1 MEKKLFKL
9 LKLVAI
15 VCVVILVIE
24 LIYII
29 YLLQGKSIYF
39 DGINSVINVDK
50 GYVAVGSNNN
60 NEKYY
65 EKAKI
70 TKYND
75 KKEKVFEKLYNK
87 GYNGV
92 FFDVIL
98 DQDENLIAVGS
109 FESSEKDHLEGRR
122 IGLIVKYDK
131 DGNLLYENTFKVL
144 DNTKFTSVEV
154 MDDSYIVTG
163 QSIYSD
169 MKVGFSSDGGAFVMK
184 YDKELKLIWKSNY
197 GDSKSSSYNDVAIY
211 KNDIYVVGVTENNIG
226 IISKYDDSGKLLD
239 TSKYKYTDDLG
250 FTGIVC
256 YDKHFYVTG
265 GKKNV
270 ETTDVDAVIIKYER
284 DLDVDEEVL
293 YRPPSGGGFERFNQV
308 IVGKNNNIVVVGTTA
323 EVNKV
328 DSSESVNVFIHDGL
342 IGKYDKD
349 LEKVSVVRYGDD
361 RDDYFT
367 DVIVSDGN
375 YLVSGYSS
383 YEDGS
388 YLNKF
393 ITYSDALKTLGVE

>member
-109 FESSEKDHLEGRR
+109 FESSEKDYLEGRR

-211 KNDIYVVGVTENNIG
+211 KNNIYVVGVTENNIG
-226 IISKYDDSGKLLD
+226 IISKYNDKGKLLD

-284 DLDVDEEVL
+284 DLDVDEEVT
-293 YRPPSGGGFERFNQV
+293 YEDKGFERFNQV
-308 IVGKNNNIVVVGTTA
+308 IVDKNNNIVVVGTTA
-323 EVNKV
+323 AVNKV

>member
-60 NEKYY
+60 NDKYY

-98 DQDENLIAVGS
+98 DQEENLIAVGS
-109 FESSEKDHLEGRR
+109 FESSEEDHLEGRR

-211 KNDIYVVGVTENNIG
+211 KNNIYVVGVTENNIG
-226 IISKYDDSGKLLD
+226 IISKYNDKGKLLD

-284 DLDVDEEVL
+284 DLDVDEEVT
-293 YRPPSGGGFERFNQV
+293 YEDKGFERFNQV
-308 IVGKNNNIVVVGTTA
+308 IVDKNNNIVVVGTTA
-323 EVNKV
+323 AVNKV

-367 DVIVSDGN
+367 DVIVNDGN

>member
-60 NEKYY
+60 NDKYY

-70 TKYND
+70 TKYNN
-75 KKEKVFEKLYNK
+75 KKEKIFEKLYNK

-98 DQDENLIAVGS
+98 DQEENLIAVGS
-109 FESSEKDHLEGRR
+109 FESSEEDHLEGRR

-211 KNDIYVVGVTENNIG
+211 KNNIYVVGVTENNIG
-226 IISKYDDSGKLLD
+226 IISKYNDKGKLLD

-284 DLDVDEEVL
+284 DLDVDEEVT
-293 YRPPSGGGFERFNQV
+293 YEDKGFERFNQV
-308 IVGKNNNIVVVGTTA
+308 IVDKNNNIVVVGTTA
-323 EVNKV
+323 AVNKV

>member
-1 MEKKLFKL
+1 MQKKLFKL

-60 NEKYY
+60 NDKYY

-70 TKYND
+70 TKYNN
-75 KKEKVFEKLYNK
+75 KKEKIFEKLYNK

-98 DQDENLIAVGS
+98 DQEENLIAVGS
-109 FESSEKDHLEGRR
+109 FESSEEDHLEGRR

-211 KNDIYVVGVTENNIG
+211 KNNIYVVGVTENNIG
-226 IISKYDDSGKLLD
+226 IISKYNDKGKLLD

-284 DLDVDEEVL
+284 DLDVDEEVT
-293 YRPPSGGGFERFNQV
+293 YEDKGFERFNQV
-308 IVGKNNNIVVVGTTA
+308 IVDKNNNIVVVGTTA
-323 EVNKV
+323 AVNKV

-367 DVIVSDGN
+367 DVIVNDGN

>member
-1 MEKKLFKL
+1 MQKKLFKL

-15 VCVVILVIE
+15 VCVVVLVIE

-60 NEKYY
+60 NDKYY

-70 TKYND
+70 TKYNN
-75 KKEKVFEKLYNK
+75 KKEKIFEKLYNK

-98 DQDENLIAVGS
+98 DQEENLIAVGS
-109 FESSEKDHLEGRR
+109 FESSEEDHLEGRR

-154 MDDSYIVTG
+154 MEDSYIVTG
-163 QSIYSD
+163 QSVYSD

-184 YDKELKLIWKSNY
+184 YDKELKLVWKNNY
-197 GDSKSSSYNDVAIY
+197 GDSKTSSYNDVAIY
-211 KNDIYVVGVTENNIG
+211 KDDIYVVGVTSNNVG
-226 IISKYDDSGKLLD
+226 IISKYNDKGKLLD

-270 ETTDVDAVIIKYER
+270 NTSDVDAVIVKYER
-284 DLDVDEEVL
+284 DLDVDEEIV
-293 YRPPSGGGFERFNQV
+293 YEDKGFERFNQV
-308 IVGKNNNIVVVGTTA
+308 IFDKNNNLVVVGTTA

-328 DSSESVNVFIHDGL
+328 DSSESVNVFTHDGL

>member
-15 VCVVILVIE
+15 VCVMILVIE

-211 KNDIYVVGVTENNIG
+211 KNNIYVVGVTENNIG

-284 DLDVDEEVL
+284 DLDVDEEVT
-293 YRPPSGGGFERFNQV
+293 YEDKGFERFNQV
-308 IVGKNNNIVVVGTTA
+308 IVDKNNNIVVVGTTA

-367 DVIVSDGN
+367 DVIVNDGN

>member
-1 MEKKLFKL
+1 MQKKLFKL

-60 NEKYY
+60 NDKYY

-70 TKYND
+70 TKYNN
-75 KKEKVFEKLYNK
+75 KKEKIFEKLYNK

-98 DQDENLIAVGS
+98 DQEENLIAVGS
-109 FESSEKDHLEGRR
+109 FESSEEDHLEGRR

-154 MDDSYIVTG
+154 MEDSYIVTG
-163 QSIYSD
+163 QSVYSD

-184 YDKELKLIWKSNY
+184 YDKELKLVWKNNY
-197 GDSKSSSYNDVAIY
+197 GDSKTSSYNDVAIY
-211 KNDIYVVGVTENNIG
+211 KDDIYVVGVTSNNIG
-226 IISKYDDSGKLLD
+226 IISKYNDKGKLLD

-270 ETTDVDAVIIKYER
+270 NTSDVDAVIVKYER
-284 DLDVDEEVL
+284 DLDIDDEIV
-293 YRPPSGGGFERFNQV
+293 YKDKGFERFNQV
-308 IVGKNNNIVVVGTTA
+308 IVDKNNNLVVVGTTA

-328 DSSESVNVFIHDGL
+328 DSSESVNVFTHDGL

>member
-211 KNDIYVVGVTENNIG
+211 KNNIYVVGVTENNIG

-284 DLDVDEEVL
+284 DLDVDEEVT
-293 YRPPSGGGFERFNQV
+293 YEDKGFERFNQV
-308 IVGKNNNIVVVGTTA
+308 IVDKNNNIVVVGTTA

>member
-1 MEKKLFKL
+1 MQKKLFKL

-60 NEKYY
+60 NDKYY

-70 TKYND
+70 TKYNN
-75 KKEKVFEKLYNK
+75 KKEKIFEKLYNK

-98 DQDENLIAVGS
+98 DQEENLIAVGS
-109 FESSEKDHLEGRR
+109 FESSEEDHLEGRR

-154 MDDSYIVTG
+154 MEDSYIVTG
-163 QSIYSD
+163 QSVYSD

-184 YDKELKLIWKSNY
+184 YDKELKLVWKNNY
-197 GDSKSSSYNDVAIY
+197 GDSKTSSYNDVAIY
-211 KNDIYVVGVTENNIG
+211 KDDIYVVGVTSNNVG
-226 IISKYDDSGKLLD
+226 IISKYNDKGKLLD

-270 ETTDVDAVIIKYER
+270 NTSDVDAVIVKYER
-284 DLDVDEEVL
+284 ELDVDEEIV
-293 YRPPSGGGFERFNQV
+293 YEDKGFERFNQI
-308 IVGKNNNIVVVGTTA
+308 IVDKNNNLVVVGTTA

-328 DSSESVNVFIHDGL
+328 DSSESVNVFTHDGL

>member
-211 KNDIYVVGVTENNIG
+211 KNNIYVVGVTENNIG
-226 IISKYDDSGKLLD
+226 IISKYNDKGKLLD

-284 DLDVDEEVL
+284 DLDVDEEVT
-293 YRPPSGGGFERFNQV
+293 YEDKGFERFNQV
-308 IVGKNNNIVVVGTTA
+308 IVDKNNNIVVVGTTA

-367 DVIVSDGN
+367 DVIVNDGN

>member
-1 MEKKLFKL
+1 MQKKLFKL

-60 NEKYY
+60 NDKYY

-70 TKYND
+70 TKYNN
-75 KKEKVFEKLYNK
+75 KKEKIFEKLYNK

-98 DQDENLIAVGS
+98 DQEENLIAVGS
-109 FESSEKDHLEGRR
+109 FESSEEDHLEGRR

-154 MDDSYIVTG
+154 MEDSYIVTG
-163 QSIYSD
+163 QSVYSD

-184 YDKELKLIWKSNY
+184 YDKELKLVWKNNF
-197 GDSKSSSYNDVAIY
+197 GDSKTSSYNDVAIY
-211 KNDIYVVGVTENNIG
+211 KDDIYVVGVTSNNVG
-226 IISKYDDSGKLLD
+226 IISKYNDKGKLLD

-270 ETTDVDAVIIKYER
+270 NTSDVDAVIVKYER
-284 DLDVDEEVL
+284 DLDVDEEIV
-293 YRPPSGGGFERFNQV
+293 YEDKGFERFNQV
-308 IVGKNNNIVVVGTTA
+308 IVDKNNNLVVVGTTA

-328 DSSESVNVFIHDGL
+328 DSSESVNVFTHDGL

>member
-1 MEKKLFKL
+1 MQKKLFKL

-60 NEKYY
+60 NDKYY

-184 YDKELKLIWKSNY
+184 YDKELKLVWKSNY
-197 GDSKSSSYNDVAIY
+197 GDSKSSSYNDVAIN
-211 KNDIYVVGVTENNIG
+211 KDDIYVVGVTDNNVG
-226 IISKYDDSGKLLD
+226 IISKYNDKGKLLD

-270 ETTDVDAVIIKYER
+270 ETSEVDAVIIKYER
-284 DLDVDEEVL
+284 DLDIDEEVT
-293 YRPPSGGGFERFNQV
+293 YEDKGFERFNQV
-308 IVGKNNNIVVVGTTA
+308 IVDKNNNIVVVGTTA

>member
-211 KNDIYVVGVTENNIG
+211 KNNIYVVGVTENNIG
-226 IISKYDDSGKLLD
+226 IISKYNDKGKLLD

-284 DLDVDEEVL
+284 DLDVDEEVT
-293 YRPPSGGGFERFNQV
+293 YEDKGFERFNQV
-308 IVGKNNNIVVVGTTA
+308 IVDKNNNIVVVGTTA
-323 EVNKV
+323 AVNKV

-367 DVIVSDGN
+367 DVIVNDGN

>member
-1 MEKKLFKL
+1 MQKKLFKL

-98 DQDENLIAVGS
+98 DQEENLIAVGS
-109 FESSEKDHLEGRR
+109 FESSEEDHLEGRR

-211 KNDIYVVGVTENNIG
+211 KNNIYVVGVTENNIG
-226 IISKYDDSGKLLD
+226 IISKYNDKGKLLD

-284 DLDVDEEVL
+284 DLDVDEEVT
-293 YRPPSGGGFERFNQV
+293 YEDKGFERFNQV
-308 IVGKNNNIVVVGTTA
+308 IVDKNNNIVVVGTTA
-323 EVNKV
+323 AVNKV

-367 DVIVSDGN
+367 DVIVNDGN

>member
-211 KNDIYVVGVTENNIG
+211 KNNIYVVGVTENNIG
-226 IISKYDDSGKLLD
+226 IISKYNDKGKLLD

-284 DLDVDEEVL
+284 DLDVDEEVT
-293 YRPPSGGGFERFNQV
+293 YEDKGFERFNQV
-308 IVGKNNNIVVVGTTA
+308 IVDKNNNIVVVGTTA
-323 EVNKV
+323 AVNKV

-367 DVIVSDGN
+367 DVIVNDGD

>member
-15 VCVVILVIE
+15 VCVVILIIE

-98 DQDENLIAVGS
+98 DQEENLIAVGS
-109 FESSEKDHLEGRR
+109 FESSEEDHLEGRR

-154 MDDSYIVTG
+154 MDDGYIVTG

-211 KNDIYVVGVTENNIG
+211 KNNIYVVGVTENNIG
-226 IISKYDDSGKLLD
+226 IISKYNDKGKLLD

-284 DLDVDEEVL
+284 DLDVDEEVT
-293 YRPPSGGGFERFNQV
+293 YEDKGFERFNQV
-308 IVGKNNNIVVVGTTA
+308 IVDKNNNIVVVGTTA

-349 LEKVSVVRYGDD
+349 LEIVSVVRYGDD

-367 DVIVSDGN
+367 DVIVNDGN

>member
-98 DQDENLIAVGS
+98 DQEENLIAVGS
-109 FESSEKDHLEGRR
+109 FESSEEDHLEGRR

-211 KNDIYVVGVTENNIG
+211 KDDIYVVGVTSNNVG
-226 IISKYDDSGKLLD
+226 IISKYNDKGKLLD

-284 DLDVDEEVL
+284 DLDVDEEVT
-293 YRPPSGGGFERFNQV
+293 YEDKGFERFNQV
-308 IVGKNNNIVVVGTTA
+308 IVDKNNNIVVVGTTA

-349 LEKVSVVRYGDD
+349 LEIVSVVRYGDD

>member
-1 MEKKLFKL
+1 MQKKLFKL

-15 VCVVILVIE
+15 FCVVILVIE

-60 NEKYY
+60 NDKYY

-70 TKYND
+70 TKYNN
-75 KKEKVFEKLYNK
+75 KKEKIFEKLYNK

-98 DQDENLIAVGS
+98 DQEENLIAVGS
-109 FESSEKDHLEGRR
+109 FESSEEYHLEGRR

-154 MDDSYIVTG
+154 MEDSYIVTG
-163 QSIYSD
+163 QSVYSD

-184 YDKELKLIWKSNY
+184 YDKELKLVWKNNY
-197 GDSKSSSYNDVAIY
+197 GDSKTSSYNDVAIY
-211 KNDIYVVGVTENNIG
+211 KDDIYVVGVTSNNIG
-226 IISKYDDSGKLLD
+226 IISKYNDKGKLLD

-270 ETTDVDAVIIKYER
+270 NTSDVDAVIVKYER
-284 DLDVDEEVL
+284 DLDVDEEIV
-293 YRPPSGGGFERFNQV
+293 YEDKGFERFNQV
-308 IVGKNNNIVVVGTTA
+308 IVDKNNNLVVVGTTA

-328 DSSESVNVFIHDGL
+328 DSSESVNVFTHDGL

>member
-1 MEKKLFKL
+1 MQKKLFKL

-60 NEKYY
+60 NDKYY

-70 TKYND
+70 TKYNN
-75 KKEKVFEKLYNK
+75 KKEKIFEKLYNK

-98 DQDENLIAVGS
+98 DQEENLIAVGS
-109 FESSEKDHLEGRR
+109 FESSEEDHLEGRR

-154 MDDSYIVTG
+154 MEDSYIVTG
-163 QSIYSD
+163 QSVYSD

-184 YDKELKLIWKSNY
+184 YDKELKLVWKNNY
-197 GDSKSSSYNDVAIY
+197 GDSKTSSYNDVAIY
-211 KNDIYVVGVTENNIG
+211 KDDIYVVGVTSNNVG
-226 IISKYDDSGKLLD
+226 IISKYNDKGKLLD

-270 ETTDVDAVIIKYER
+270 NTSDVDAVIVKYER
-284 DLDVDEEVL
+284 DLDVDEEIV
-293 YRPPSGGGFERFNQV
+293 YEDKGFERFNQV
-308 IVGKNNNIVVVGTTA
+308 IVDKNNNLVVVGTTA

-328 DSSESVNVFIHDGL
+328 DSGESVNVFTHDGL

>member
-109 FESSEKDHLEGRR
+109 FESSEEDHLEGRR

-197 GDSKSSSYNDVAIY
+197 GDSKSSSYNDIAIY
-211 KNDIYVVGVTENNIG
+211 KNNIYVVGVTENNIG

-270 ETTDVDAVIIKYER
+270 ETTDVDAVIVKYER
-284 DLDVDEEVL
+284 DLDVDEEVT
-293 YRPPSGGGFERFNQV
+293 YEDKGFERFNQV
-308 IVGKNNNIVVVGTTA
+308 IVDKNNNIVVVGTTA

>member
-70 TKYND
+70 TKYNN
-75 KKEKVFEKLYNK
+75 KKEKIFEKLYNK

-98 DQDENLIAVGS
+98 DQEENLIAVGS

-211 KNDIYVVGVTENNIG
+211 KNNIYVVGVTENNIG
-226 IISKYDDSGKLLD
+226 IISKYNDKGKLLD

-284 DLDVDEEVL
+284 DLDVDEEVT
-293 YRPPSGGGFERFNQV
+293 YEDKGFERFNQV
-308 IVGKNNNIVVVGTTA
+308 IVDKNNNIVVVGTTA
-323 EVNKV
+323 AVNKV

-367 DVIVSDGN
+367 DVIVNDGN

>member
-1 MEKKLFKL
+1 MQKKLFKL

-60 NEKYY
+60 NDKYY

-70 TKYND
+70 TKYNN
-75 KKEKVFEKLYNK
+75 KKEKIFEKLYNK

-98 DQDENLIAVGS
+98 DQEENLIAVGS
-109 FESSEKDHLEGRR
+109 FESSEEDHLEGRR

-154 MDDSYIVTG
+154 MEDSYIVTG
-163 QSIYSD
+163 QSVYSD

-184 YDKELKLIWKSNY
+184 YDKELKLVWKNNY
-197 GDSKSSSYNDVAIY
+197 GDSKTSSYNDVAIY
-211 KNDIYVVGVTENNIG
+211 KDDIYVVGVTSNNVG
-226 IISKYDDSGKLLD
+226 IISKYNDKGKLLD

-270 ETTDVDAVIIKYER
+270 NTSDVDAVIVKYER
-284 DLDVDEEVL
+284 DLDVDEEIV
-293 YRPPSGGGFERFNQV
+293 YEDKGFERFNQV
-308 IVGKNNNIVVVGTTA
+308 IFDKNNNLVVVGTTA

-328 DSSESVNVFIHDGL
+328 DSSESVNVFTHDGL

>member
-1 MEKKLFKL
+1 MSKKLFKL

-39 DGINSVINVDK
+39 DGINSIISVDK

-60 NEKYY
+60 NDKYY

-75 KKEKVFEKLYNK
+75 KKEKIFEKLYNK

-98 DQDENLIAVGS
+98 DQEENLIAVGS
-109 FESSEKDHLEGRR
+109 FESSEEDHLEGRR

-154 MDDSYIVTG
+154 MEDSYIVTG
-163 QSIYSD
+163 QSVYSD
-169 MKVGFSSDGGAFVMK
+169 MKVGFSLDGGAFVMK
-184 YDKELKLIWKSNY
+184 YDKELKLVWKNNY
-197 GDSKSSSYNDVAIY
+197 GDSKTSSYNDVAIY
-211 KNDIYVVGVTENNIG
+211 KDDIYVVGVTSNNIG
-226 IISKYDDSGKLLD
+226 IISKYNDKGKLLD

-256 YDKHFYVTG
+256 YDKRFYVTG

-270 ETTDVDAVIIKYER
+270 NTSDVDAVIVKYER
-284 DLDVDEEVL
+284 DLDIDEEIV
-293 YRPPSGGGFERFNQV
+293 YEDKGFERFNQV
-308 IVGKNNNIVVVGTTA
+308 IVDKNNNLVVVGTTA

-328 DSSESVNVFIHDGL
+328 DSSESVNVFTHDGL

>member
-1 MEKKLFKL
+1 MQKKLFKL

-15 VCVVILVIE
+15 VCIVILVIE

-60 NEKYY
+60 NDKYY

-75 KKEKVFEKLYNK
+75 KKEKIFEKLYNK

-92 FFDVIL
+92 FFDVIS
-98 DQDENLIAVGS
+98 DQEEKLIAVGS
-109 FESSEKDHLEGRR
+109 FESSEEDHLEARR

-154 MDDSYIVTG
+154 MEDSYIVTG
-163 QSIYSD
+163 QSVYSD

-184 YDKELKLIWKSNY
+184 YDKELKLVWMNNY
-197 GDSKSSSYNDVAIY
+197 GDSKTSSYNDVAIY
-211 KNDIYVVGVTENNIG
+211 KDDIYVVGVTSNNIG
-226 IISKYDDSGKLLD
+226 IISKYNDKGKLLD

-256 YDKHFYVTG
+256 YNKHFYVTG

-270 ETTDVDAVIIKYER
+270 NTSDVDAVIVKYER
-284 DLDVDEEVL
+284 DLDVDEEIV
-293 YRPPSGGGFERFNQV
+293 YEDKGFERFNQV
-308 IVGKNNNIVVVGTTA
+308 IVDKNNNLVVVGTTA

-328 DSSESVNVFIHDGL
+328 DSSESVNVFTHDGL

>member
-1 MEKKLFKL
+1 MQKKLFKL

-60 NEKYY
+60 NDKYY

-70 TKYND
+70 TKYNN
-75 KKEKVFEKLYNK
+75 KKEKIFEKLYNK

-98 DQDENLIAVGS
+98 DQEENLIAVGS
-109 FESSEKDHLEGRR
+109 FESSEEDHLEGRR

-154 MDDSYIVTG
+154 MEDSYIVTG
-163 QSIYSD
+163 QSVYSD

-184 YDKELKLIWKSNY
+184 YDKELKLVWKNNY
-197 GDSKSSSYNDVAIY
+197 GDSKTSSYNDVAIY
-211 KNDIYVVGVTENNIG
+211 KDDIYVVGVTSNNVG
-226 IISKYDDSGKLLD
+226 IISKYNDKGNLLD

-270 ETTDVDAVIIKYER
+270 NTSDVDAVIVKYER
-284 DLDVDEEVL
+284 DLDVDEEIV
-293 YRPPSGGGFERFNQV
+293 YEDKEFERFNQV
-308 IVGKNNNIVVVGTTA
+308 IVDKNNNLVVVGTTA

-328 DSSESVNVFIHDGL
+328 DSSESVNVFTHDGL

>member
-211 KNDIYVVGVTENNIG
+211 KNNIYVVGVTENNIG
-226 IISKYDDSGKLLD
+226 IISKYNDKGKLLD

-284 DLDVDEEVL
+284 DLDVDEEVT
-293 YRPPSGGGFERFNQV
+293 YEDKGFERFNQV
-308 IVGKNNNIVVVGTTA
+308 IVDKNNNIVVVGTTA
-323 EVNKV
+323 AVNKV

>member
-98 DQDENLIAVGS
+98 DQEENLIAVGS
-109 FESSEKDHLEGRR
+109 FESSEEDHLEGRR

-211 KNDIYVVGVTENNIG
+211 KNNIYVVGVTENNIG

-284 DLDVDEEVL
+284 DLDVDEEVT
-293 YRPPSGGGFERFNQV
+293 YEDKGFERFNQV
-308 IVGKNNNIVVVGTTA
+308 IVDKNNNIVVVGTTA
-323 EVNKV
+323 AVNKV

-367 DVIVSDGN
+367 DVIVNDGN

>member
-15 VCVVILVIE
+15 VCVVILIIE

-98 DQDENLIAVGS
+98 DQEENLIAVGS
-109 FESSEKDHLEGRR
+109 FESSEEDHLEGRR

-154 MDDSYIVTG
+154 MDDGYIVTG

-211 KNDIYVVGVTENNIG
+211 KNNIYVVGVTENNIG
-226 IISKYDDSGKLLD
+226 IISKYNDKGKLLD

-284 DLDVDEEVL
+284 DLDVDEEVT
-293 YRPPSGGGFERFNQV
+293 YEDKGFERFNQV
-308 IVGKNNNIVVVGTTA
+308 IVDKNNNIVVVGTTA

>member
-1 MEKKLFKL
+1 MQKKLFKL

-70 TKYND
+70 TKYNN
-75 KKEKVFEKLYNK
+75 KKEKIFEKLYNK

-211 KNDIYVVGVTENNIG
+211 KNNIYVVGVTENNIG
-226 IISKYDDSGKLLD
+226 IISKYNDKGKLLD

-284 DLDVDEEVL
+284 DLDVDEEVT
-293 YRPPSGGGFERFNQV
+293 YEDKGFERFNQV
-308 IVGKNNNIVVVGTTA
+308 IVDKNNNIVVVGTTA
-323 EVNKV
+323 AVNKV

-367 DVIVSDGN
+367 DVIVNDGN

>member
-75 KKEKVFEKLYNK
+75 KKEKVFGKLYNK

-184 YDKELKLIWKSNY
+184 YDKELKLIWKINY

-211 KNDIYVVGVTENNIG
+211 KNNIYVVGVTENNIG
-226 IISKYDDSGKLLD
+226 IISKYNDKGKLLD

-284 DLDVDEEVL
+284 DLDVDEEVT
-293 YRPPSGGGFERFNQV
+293 YEDKGFERFNQV
-308 IVGKNNNIVVVGTTA
+308 IVDKNNNIVVVGTTA
-323 EVNKV
+323 AVNKV

-367 DVIVSDGN
+367 DVIVNDGN

>member
-1 MEKKLFKL
+1 MQKKLFKL

-60 NEKYY
+60 NDKYY

-70 TKYND
+70 TKYNN
-75 KKEKVFEKLYNK
+75 KKEKIFEKLYNK

-98 DQDENLIAVGS
+98 DQEENLIAVGS
-109 FESSEKDHLEGRR
+109 FESSEEDHLEGRR

-211 KNDIYVVGVTENNIG
+211 KNNIYVVGVTENNIG
-226 IISKYDDSGKLLD
+226 IISKYNDKGKLLD

-284 DLDVDEEVL
+284 DLDVDEEVT
-293 YRPPSGGGFERFNQV
+293 YEDKGFERFNQV
-308 IVGKNNNIVVVGTTA
+308 IVDKNNNIVVVGTTA

-367 DVIVSDGN
+367 DVIVNDGN

>member
-211 KNDIYVVGVTENNIG
+211 KNNIYVVGVTENNIG

-256 YDKHFYVTG
+256 HDKHFYVTG

-284 DLDVDEEVL
+284 DLDVDEEVT
-293 YRPPSGGGFERFNQV
+293 YEDKGFERFNQV
-308 IVGKNNNIVVVGTTA
+308 IVDKNNNIVVVGTTA
-323 EVNKV
+323 AVNKV

-367 DVIVSDGN
+367 DVIFSDGN

>member
-211 KNDIYVVGVTENNIG
+211 KNNIYVVGVTENNIG

-239 TSKYKYTDDLG
+239 TSKYK
-250 FTGIVC
+250 
-256 YDKHFYVTG
+256 
-265 GKKNV
+265 
-270 ETTDVDAVIIKYER
+270 
-284 DLDVDEEVL
+284 
-293 YRPPSGGGFERFNQV
+293 
-308 IVGKNNNIVVVGTTA
+308 
-323 EVNKV
+323 
-328 DSSESVNVFIHDGL
+328 
-342 IGKYDKD
+342 
-349 LEKVSVVRYGDD
+349 
-361 RDDYFT
+361 
-367 DVIVSDGN
+367 
-375 YLVSGYSS
+375 
-383 YEDGS
+383 
-388 YLNKF
+388 
-393 ITYSDALKTLGVE
+393 

>member
-1 MEKKLFKL
+1 MEKKIFKL

-24 LIYII
+24 LIYIV

-39 DGINSVINVDK
+39 DGINSVINVDN

-60 NEKYY
+60 NDKYY

-70 TKYND
+70 TRYND

-98 DQDENLIAVGS
+98 DRDGNLIAVGS
-109 FESSEKDHLEGRR
+109 FESSEKDHGEGRR

-169 MKVGFSSDGGAFVMK
+169 MKVGLSKDGGAFILK
-184 YDKELKLIWKSNY
+184 YDKELKLVWKNNY

-211 KNDIYVVGVTENNIG
+211 KDDIYVVGVTDNNIG
-226 IISKYDDSGKLLD
+226 IISKYSDEGNLLD
-239 TSKYKYTDDLG
+239 TDKYKYTDDLG
-250 FTGIVC
+250 FTGIVY

-265 GKKNV
+265 GKKNIDSS
-270 ETTDVDAVIIKYER
+270 DVDAVIVKYEK
-284 DLDVDEEVL
+284 DLDIDEEVT
-293 YRPPSGGGFERFNQV
+293 YVDDGFERFNQV
-308 IVGKNNNIVVVGTTA
+308 IVDKNKNIVVVGTTA
-323 EVNKV
+323 KINKV
-328 DSSESVNVFIHDGL
+328 DSSEAVNVFIHDGL

-349 LEKVSVVRYGDD
+349 LEKISVVRYGDD

-367 DVIVSDGN
+367 DVIVSDNN

>member
-109 FESSEKDHLEGRR
+109 FESSEKDYLEGRR

-211 KNDIYVVGVTENNIG
+211 KNNIYVVGVTENNIG
-226 IISKYDDSGKLLD
+226 IISKYNDKGKLLD

-270 ETTDVDAVIIKYER
+270 ETTDIDAVIIKYER
-284 DLDVDEEVL
+284 DLDVDEEVT
-293 YRPPSGGGFERFNQV
+293 YEDKGFERFNQV
-308 IVGKNNNIVVVGTTA
+308 IVDKNNNIVVVGTTA